1 MGDVQGMLATARS
14 LLGTTE
20 HPPGSNRNVIT
31 KWYGFTGPWCDMA
44 VSYVAAHSDNLSA
57 TGGKYALTTAH
68 ARAFQKKGHWHY
80 GIGGIRPGDIVFFD
94 WSGSR
99 SIGAID
105 HVGIVEAVHS
115 NRTITTLEGNS
126 SNAFRRRLRSSA
138 CVVGYG
144 RPAYAGGS
152 APMPAGDGILRLGS
166 KGAAVTTL
174 QKNLNT
180 VQKAGLTADGQF
192 GPATQKAVKT
202 FQTNHHLLAD
212 GEYGPQSAAMMKAA
226 LAGKKAPIRPK
237 ALVAAAGTLEVD
249 GVFGPATCA
258 ALQRTLNSREQAGLE
273 VDGAFGPLTVTALQ
287 KYLKVTADGI
297 VGPKTVTALQNHLAT
312 PAGGEWDA
320 VTNRALQKALNA
332 DSF

>member
-1 MGDVQGMLATARS
+1 MGNVQGMLAAARK

-20 HPPGSNRNVIT
+20 HPPGSNRNLIT

-44 VSYVAAHSDNLSA
+44 VSYAAAHSDNLQA
-57 TGGKYALTTAH
+57 VGGKFALTTAH
-68 ARAFQKKGHWHY
+68 ARAFQKKGRWHY

-115 NRTITTLEGNS
+115 NRTITTLEGNT
-126 SNAFRRRLRSSA
+126 SNAFRRRRRSSA
-138 CVVGYG
+138 CIVGYG
-144 RPAYAGGS
+144 RPAYKGGS
-152 APMPAGDGILRLGS
+152 APLPSGDGILRLGS
-166 KGAAVTTL
+166 KGQAVKTL

-180 VQKAGLTADGQF
+180 VQKAGLTVDGQF

-202 FQTNHHLLAD
+202 FQANHRLKAD

-237 ALVAAAGTLEVD
+237 ALVAAPAVLEVD
-249 GVFGPATCA
+249 GIFGPATCA
-258 ALQRTLNSREQAGLE
+258 ALQRALNSRDKAGLE
-273 VDGAFGPLTVTALQ
+273 VDGAFGPLTITALQ
-287 KYLKVTADGI
+287 RHLKVTADGV
-297 VGPKTVTALQNHLAT
+297 VGPKTVTALQNRLAT

-320 VTNRALQKALNA
+320 ATTRALQKALNA
-332 DSF
+332 GSF